1 MIVINGTKKL
11 LTEFYGE
18 PPKETFKS
26 LIVMDGDRPVGVA
39 GLEVNTNKVIAFT
52 DISKELREHKSFKRM
67 IVKVYRRWLEILP
80 NIPVYAQADPKI
92 EGSEKLLE
100 HAGFQH
106 YRGDI
111 WRV

>member
-1 MIVINGTKKL
+1 MIVTNGTKEI
-11 LTEFYGE
+11 LTKFYGE
-18 PPKETFKS
+18 APKETFKS
-26 LIVMDGDRPVGVA
+26 LVVMDGERPLGVA
-39 GLEVNTNKVIAFT
+39 GIHLNNGKAITFT

-67 IVKVYRRWLEILP
+67 IVKVYRRWMEILP
-80 NIPVYAQADPKI
+80 NIPVYAEADPSIK
-92 EGSEKLLE
+92 GSEKLLE